1 MVLVR
6 SAVAGLVLVA
16 ACLFGV
22 AAPAHADPGE
32 DLAADLQSQLE
43 AASRGYLDA
52 EAKLADSR
60 KRQADLASR
69 LAAAEAKVA
78 AAQPQAN
85 EILAATYR
93 TGGTASAAS
102 LLLGAGSAGGFV
114 DRAASLRVVAAR
126 NERLLRDLTESRRQL
141 AAAKAAIDA
150 EVKLQEQQVAVM
162 AKRKAD
168 AERALA
174 NYGGGA
180 TDGPTAPAQ
189 PPAGSGSSGSS
200 GGSSGGGSSGGGKPP
215 PAQPAPGNG
224 TFPAERCSA
233 DDPTTNGCLT
243 PRTLH
248 ALKQAQ
254 SAGFTRHV
262 GCYRSQEDGGEH
274 PRGRACDFAAQ
285 KNGFGGVA
293 SGGDRTYG
301 DNLSV
306 YFIDNSRRLGVL
318 YVIWFKRIWLPSS
331 GWRAYTRGRG
341 DPSSDHT
348 NHVHLS
354 IR

>member
-1 MVLVR
+1 MVR
-6 SAVAGLVLVA
+6 SALALITFVA
-16 ACLFGV
+16 ACLLGV
-22 AAPAHADPGE
+22 AAPAGADPGE
-32 DLAADLQSQLE
+32 DIATDLQRQLE
-43 AASRGYLDA
+43 DASRGFLDA
-52 EAKLADSR
+52 EATLAGSR
-60 KRQADLASR
+60 QRQADLAGR
-69 LAAAEAKVA
+69 LGAAEAKVA
-78 AAQPQAN
+78 AAQPQAD

-93 TGGTASAAS
+93 TGGTASTAS
-102 LLLGAGSAGGFV
+102 LLLGAGTSGGFV
-114 DRAASLRVVAAR
+114 DRAASLRVIAAR
-126 NERLLRDLTESRRQL
+126 NERMLRDLVESRKQL
-141 AAAKAAIDA
+141 GAAKGAIDA
-150 EVKLQEQQVAVM
+150 EVKLQEQQLAAM
-162 AKRKAD
+162 AKKKAD

-174 NYGGGA
+174 SYGGGPD
-180 TDGPTAPAQ
+180 DGPTAPAP
-189 PPAGSGSSGSS
+189 PPAA
-200 GGSSGGGSSGGGKPP
+200 GGSSGGGGGKPP

-224 TFPAERCSA
+224 SFPAERCSV

-254 SAGFTRHV
+254 SAGFTRFV

-285 KNGFGGVA
+285 SRGFGGVA

-354 IR
+354 VR

>member
-1 MVLVR
+1 MVR
-6 SAVAGLVLVA
+6 SVLALIALVA
-16 ACLFGV
+16 ACLVGV
-22 AAPAHADPGE
+22 TAPAAADPGE
-32 DLAADLQSQLE
+32 DIATDLQRQLE
-43 AASRGYLDA
+43 DASRGYLDA
-52 EAKLADSR
+52 EAKLVGSR
-60 KRQADLASR
+60 QRQADLAGR
-69 LAAAEAKVA
+69 LTAAEAKVA

-85 EILAATYR
+85 EILVATYR

-102 LLLGAGSAGGFV
+102 LLLGAGSSNSFV
-114 DRAASLRVVAAR
+114 DRAASLRVIAAR
-126 NERLLRDLTESRRQL
+126 NERMLRELIDSQRQL
-141 AAAKAAIDA
+141 AAAKGSIDA
-150 EVKLQEQQVAVM
+150 EVKLQEQQLAAM
-162 AKRKAD
+162 AKKKAD

-174 NYGGGA
+174 NYGGGPA
-180 TDGPTAPAQ
+180 EGPTAPAA
-189 PPAGSGSSGSS
+189 PPATG
-200 GGSSGGGSSGGGKPP
+200 GGSSGGGSGGKPP

-224 TFPAERCSA
+224 SFPAERCSA

-254 SAGFTRHV
+254 SAGFTRFV
-262 GCYRSQEDGGEH
+262 GCYRPQEDGGEH

-285 KNGFGGVA
+285 SRGFGGVA

-354 IR
+354 VR

>member
-1 MVLVR
+1 MKLVR
-6 SAVAGLVLVA
+6 SAITVLTLVA
-16 ACLFGV
+16 ACLTV
-22 AAPAHADPGE
+22 ARPAVADPGE
-32 DLAADLQSQLE
+32 DIAADLHRQLE

-52 EAKLADSR
+52 EAKLAGSR
-60 KRQADLASR
+60 QRQGELAGKLAD
-69 LAAAEAKVA
+69 AEAKVA

-85 EILAATYR
+85 EILVATYR
-93 TGGTASAAS
+93 TGGSASVAS
-102 LLLGAGSAGGFV
+102 MLLGSGSSGGFV
-114 DRAASLRVVAAR
+114 DRATSLRVVAAR
-126 NERLLRDLTESRRQL
+126 NERMLRELVALRRDLGV
-141 AAAKAAIDA
+141 AKTSLDS
-150 EVKLQEQQVAVM
+150 EVKLQEQQLAAM
-162 AKRKAD
+162 AKKKAE

-180 TDGPTAPAQ
+180 ADGPTAPAA
-189 PPAGSGSSGSS
+189 PPAA
-200 GGSSGGGSSGGGKPP
+200 GGGSGAGKKPP
-215 PAQPAPGNG
+215 PADPAPGNG
-224 TFPAERCSA
+224 SFPAERCSA

-254 SAGFTRHV
+254 GAGFTRFV
-262 GCYRSQEDGGEH
+262 SCYRSQEDGGEH

-285 KNGFGGVA
+285 AKGFGGVA

-354 IR
+354 VR

>member
-1 MVLVR
+1 MIRSVL
-6 SAVAGLVLVA
+6 ALITLVA
-16 ACLFGV
+16 ACLLGV
-22 AAPAHADPGE
+22 AGPAGADPGE
-32 DLAADLQSQLE
+32 DIATDLQRKLE
-43 AASRGYLDA
+43 DASRGYLDA
-52 EAKLADSR
+52 EAKLAASR
-60 KRQADLASR
+60 QRQADLAGR
-69 LAAAEAKVA
+69 LADAEAKVA
-78 AAQPQAN
+78 AARPQAD

-93 TGGTASAAS
+93 TGGTASTAS
-102 LLLGAGSAGGFV
+102 LLLGAGTSGGFV

-126 NERLLRDLTESRRQL
+126 NERMLRELSESSRQL
-141 AAAKAAIDA
+141 AAAKGAIDA
-150 EVKLQEQQVAVM
+150 EVKLQEQQLAAM
-162 AKRKAD
+162 AKKKSD

-180 TDGPTAPAQ
+180 TEGPTAPAP
-189 PPAGSGSSGSS
+189 PPASA
-200 GGSSGGGSSGGGKPP
+200 GGGSNGKPP

-224 TFPAERCSA
+224 SFPAERCSA

-254 SAGFTRHV
+254 SAGFTRFV
-262 GCYRSQEDGGEH
+262 GCYRSQEDGGQH

-285 KNGFGGVA
+285 AKGFGGVA

-354 IR
+354 VR

>member
-1 MVLVR
+1 MVRVR
-6 SAVAGLVLVA
+6 SALALVTLVA
-16 ACLFGV
+16 ACLFTV
-22 AAPAHADPGE
+22 AGQAIADPGE
-32 DLAADLQSQLE
+32 DIATDLQRQLE
-43 AASRGYLDA
+43 DASRGYLDA
-52 EAKLADSR
+52 EAKLAASR
-60 KRQADLASR
+60 QRQADLAGR
-69 LAAAEAKVA
+69 LTAAEAKVA

-93 TGGTASAAS
+93 TGGTASTAS
-102 LLLGAGSAGGFV
+102 LLLGAASTGGFV

-126 NERLLRDLTESRRQL
+126 NERMLRELRDSQRQL
-141 AAAKAAIDA
+141 AAAKGAIDS
-150 EVKLQEQQVAVM
+150 EVKLQEQQLAAM
-162 AKRKAD
+162 AKKKAD

-174 NYGGGA
+174 NYGGGPEE
-180 TDGPTAPAQ
+180 GPTAPAQ
-189 PPAGSGSSGSS
+189 PPANSGSGS
-200 GGSSGGGSSGGGKPP
+200 GGSSGGGGGKPP

-224 TFPAERCSA
+224 SFPAERCSV
-233 DDPTTNGCLT
+233 DDPTTSGCLT

-248 ALKQAQ
+248 ALRQAQ
-254 SAGFTRHV
+254 SAGFTRFV
-262 GCYRSQEDGGEH
+262 SCYRSQEDGGEH

-285 KNGFGGVA
+285 RNTFGGVA
-293 SGGDRTYG
+293 TGGDRTYG

>member
-1 MVLVR
+1 VILVLKR
-6 SAVAGLVLVA
+6 SALAVITLVS
-16 ACLFGV
+16 ACLFAVGG
-22 AAPAHADPGE
+22 PAHADPAE
-32 DLAADLQSQLE
+32 DIAADLHRKLE

-52 EAKLADSR
+52 EAKLAGSR
-60 KRQADLASR
+60 KRQGELGKQ
-69 LAAAEAKVA
+69 LVEAEAKVA

-102 LLLGAGSAGGFV
+102 LLLGGGSAKGFV

-126 NERLLRDLTESRRQL
+126 NDRLLRGLIESRRQL
-141 AAAKAAIDA
+141 AAAKTAIDT
-150 EVKLQEQQVAVM
+150 EVKLQEQQLAEM
-162 AKRKAD
+162 AKKKAD

-180 TDGPTAPAQ
+180 EEGPTAPAQ
-189 PPAGSGSSGSS
+189 PPAAG
-200 GGSSGGGSSGGGKPP
+200 GGSSGGGSSGGGGGKPP
-215 PAQPAPGNG
+215 PAQPPPGNG
-224 TFPAERCSA
+224 SFPAERCTA
-233 DDPTTNGCLT
+233 DDPTTSGCLT

-254 SAGFTRHV
+254 SAGFTRFV
-262 GCYRSQEDGGEH
+262 SCYRSAEDGGEH

-285 KNGFGGVA
+285 RNGFGGVA
-293 SGGDRTYG
+293 GGGDRTYG

-331 GWRAYTRGRG
+331 GWRAYSRGRG

-354 IR
+354 MR